1 MPIHSKANIMPILS
15 VQTVCVGEVK
25 WQSLVRQAKDKEEEG
40 EKEEEEKEKKK
51 KQGPFFLFCSQMI
64 KLYSACHG
72 NVSHDVGA
80 HQKKKARLLQSSEQ
94 QPTHCFLP
102 VLSIHACSSCHV
114 WAVL

>member
-51 KQGPFFLFCSQMI
+51 KQGPFFYFAVKWSNCIVRVMGTLVMM
-64 KLYSACHG
+64 LEPT
-72 NVSHDVGA
+72 
-80 HQKKKARLLQSSEQ
+80 KKRRPDYCNHLSSNRH
-94 QPTHCFLP
+94 TA
-102 VLSIHACSSCHV
+102 S
-114 WAVL
+114 